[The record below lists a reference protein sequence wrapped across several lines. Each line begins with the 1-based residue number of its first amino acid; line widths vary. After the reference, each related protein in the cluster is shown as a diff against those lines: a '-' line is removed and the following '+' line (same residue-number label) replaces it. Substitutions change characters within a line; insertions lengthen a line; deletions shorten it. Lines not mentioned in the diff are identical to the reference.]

1 MWNVGLLSFNALRAA
16 DEVIVPLEMSIFAIH
31 GVQKVLE
38 TIGLLSDRIGYD
50 VEIRLLPTLYD
61 ARTRNAREM
70 LSEIRDLFKDLC
82 FSTVIRSSVKVRDAA
97 RRGVPVVRFAPS
109 SNVAHDYGSLAFEIQ
124 ALTAR
129 HEAVEPPQPRTGFE
143 PTPRW
148 SSTAEPA
155 AATEVQP
162 APDGA
167 LDAPTPSGPA
177 AGRSSVIPIR

>member
-1 MWNVGLLSFNALRAA
+1 
-16 DEVIVPLEMSIFAIH
+16 
-31 GVQKVLE
+31 
-38 TIGLLSDRIGYD
+38 
-50 VEIRLLPTLYD
+50 
-61 ARTRNAREM
+61 M

-109 SNVAHDYGSLAFEIQ
+109 SNAAHDYGSLAFEIQ

-129 HEAVEPPQPRTGFE
+129 HEIIPPPQPRTGFE
-143 PTPRW
+143 PAPHW
-148 SSTAEPA
+148 SSTEDPVA
-155 AATEVQP
+155 ASDVQV

-167 LDAPTPSGPA
+167 PDAPAPSGPA